1 MGTPEDAVES
11 AEPKVVSMQ
20 QMFVVPPAL
29 MRQTLDLLQ
38 AELPMAKCRDV
49 VLQLEQCRIA
59 SINPVAKDN
68 GTPHS

>member
-1 MGTPEDAVES
+1 MSEKETAPAVEKK
-11 AEPKVVSMQ
+11 APAQ

-29 MRQTLDLLQ
+29 MRDTLDLLQ
-38 AELPMAKCRDV
+38 SELSMSKCRNV

-68 GTPHS
+68 GTASS